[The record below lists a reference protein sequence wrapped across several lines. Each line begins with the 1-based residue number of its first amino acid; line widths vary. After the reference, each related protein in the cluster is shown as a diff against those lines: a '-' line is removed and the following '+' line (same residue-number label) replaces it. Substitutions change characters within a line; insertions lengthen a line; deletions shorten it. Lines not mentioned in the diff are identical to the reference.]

1 MVEFSE
7 VTSFMKRSPLST
19 AEYLFI
25 STTTNTT
32 IRMTGEHLIYTRKS
46 DDEMFKPRSVNLA
59 ISNNGPKIFKNHMII
74 DGINCYM

>member
-1 MVEFSE
+1 MNFYLVSEGGKTQFSQ

-32 IRMTGEHLIYTRKS
+32 IRMTGEHLIYNRKS
-46 DDEMFKPRSVNLA
+46 DAEMFRPRSVA
-59 ISNNGPKIFKNHMII
+59 TISKNVNNMSDH
-74 DGINCYM
+74 